1 MLLAHLMISL
11 KINTPV
17 RYVIF
22 LKKHGE
28 SQVSSI
34 FWVWFGL
41 VWFGL
46 VWFGLVW
53 FVVKNYI

>member
-46 VWFGLVW
+46 VWFGLL
-53 FVVKNYI
+53 